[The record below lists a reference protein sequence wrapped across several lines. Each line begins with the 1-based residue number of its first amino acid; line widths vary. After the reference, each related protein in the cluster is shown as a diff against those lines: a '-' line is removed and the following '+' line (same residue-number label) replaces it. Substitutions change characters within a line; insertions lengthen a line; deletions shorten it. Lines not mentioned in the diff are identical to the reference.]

1 MSDSKAEFKEELVGF
16 RLITGESI
24 LGTTEQYHNLVKEAK
39 ALIRQQATGI
49 ALPDK
54 KLVI

>member
-54 KLVI
+54 KLVL